1 MAKRCRNE
9 TTLYNA
15 FESIART
22 FLDKWPVARQGTT
35 INLAVGEALFVEP
48 FNNLGDVFTLVSY
61 DDLANG
67 RGKNVSSH
75 KFVSRTHGGILFK
88 PSDALSPFDAN
99 LRRFTVENAA
109 SAVTLL
115 ALNSTS

>member
-9 TTLYNA
+9 ATLYSA

-22 FLDKWPVARQGTT
+22 FIDKWPVARQGTT
-35 INLAVGEALFVEP
+35 INLAVGEALVVEP
-48 FNNLGDVFTLVSY
+48 FNNLGNVFTLVSY

-67 RGKNVSSH
+67 RGKNIASH

-88 PSDALSPFDAN
+88 PSDALSQFDAS
-99 LRRFTVENAA
+99 LRLFSAENAA
-109 SAVTLL
+109 SAVTYL
-115 ALNSTS
+115 AFK